1 MGNKEVFVSYAH
13 EDLEKVKEIV
23 DCLEGQGVYCWYAP
37 RDVGARRYAKAI
49 CDAIESAR
57 IFLLMLSKHSAVSEH
72 VLNEVEMAY
81 NKRRASNGNLVI
93 QTLCLEQLDTDSPEF
108 DEIMYY
114 IRRINFIQ
122 ADSFVSP
129 LNLAEQFIDANKSI
143 LHISKINKPKP
154 DATSEYYSS
163 RREDNRLE
171 IQNRLV
177 RAFDIDVYRKYL
189 SGYEC
194 PVVLDVGCGN
204 GAQIMDRLASVCRD
218 YRLAGIDRDGQKIA
232 EATERFSREGRAK
245 FLRLDISDEEF
256 EDKLAEFSREC
267 GYEKYDV
274 INISMLLL
282 HIKSKC
288 ALLRVLRRMLKDD
301 GVVIIKDIDDGL
313 NFAFPDE
320 EGVFDR
326 IYRICDNNE
335 TSGLRK
341 NGRRIYTNLYRAGY
355 RNIILEKEGMTSIGM
370 NYDEKEDFFNMYFRM
385 ILGDV
390 RWMHEKYPDNR
401 DIEEEYNW
409 YKENYERIS
418 EMFMCEDFVFSLGFQ
433 IYVAKK

>member
-1 MGNKEVFVSYAH
+1 M
-13 EDLEKVKEIV
+13 
-23 DCLEGQGVYCWYAP
+23 P
-37 RDVGARRYAKAI
+37 
-49 CDAIESAR
+49 
-57 IFLLMLSKHSAVSEH
+57 
-72 VLNEVEMAY
+72 
-81 NKRRASNGNLVI
+81 
-93 QTLCLEQLDTDSPEF
+93 
-108 DEIMYY
+108 
-114 IRRINFIQ
+114 
-122 ADSFVSP
+122 
-129 LNLAEQFIDANKSI
+129 
-143 LHISKINKPKP
+143 
-154 DATSEYYSS
+154 
-163 RREDNRLE
+163 
-171 IQNRLV
+171 
-177 RAFDIDVYRKYL
+177 
-189 SGYEC
+189 
-194 PVVLDVGCGN
+194 
-204 GAQIMDRLASVCRD
+204 
-218 YRLAGIDRDGQKIA
+218 
-232 EATERFSREGRAK
+232 
-245 FLRLDISDEEF
+245 
-256 EDKLAEFSREC
+256 
-267 GYEKYDV
+267 
-274 INISMLLL
+274 
-282 HIKSKC
+282 
-288 ALLRVLRRMLKDD
+288 KDD